1 MKPNLK
7 LRQTVAGGVLLL
19 AALGSTAMTLG
30 RTRGAALI
38 GRPLDLSVQVRL
50 EPADEASSA
59 CFDADVFHGENRID
73 SSRVSVQFQPAAGAQ
88 DASVRIRSTA
98 VVDEPVV
105 TIYLRAGCAQKI
117 TRRYVLLADYPTD
130 TTAAAQVVQVVPPVV
145 AAAPPAAPAAPAASP
160 SPASAASSANA
171 AAASANSSAAT
182 GVAAPARPRPARPAA
197 APAAPAAQPVPQAAP
212 AQRPAPVVRRPAP
225 AAPAAAAARSR
236 LKLDPLDLLVERDP
250 TLRASTEMLTAP
262 AENAQVRAQAAALWR
277 AINAQPQDIL
287 RDAQRM
293 QALEADVKGLR
304 EQTARNQA
312 SLNDLR
318 VQLHKAEGE
327 RYANGLVY
335 SLLAL
340 LALALAGAGYLW
352 QRSRNATFSSQD
364 WWRRGETA
372 GGDPEQIGPDSLM
385 PPLAPRKAATPS
397 RSQDAPSVVDV
408 DLDVDESM
416 FATLKTARPVAAPPE
431 APPRSIPGMDQGDFV
446 ASIPGSARAVNAEEL
461 FDIQQQADFFISL
474 GQHEQAIEV
483 LKNHIS
489 DNVETSALAYLD
501 LLKIYHS
508 LNRRA
513 EYDQLREDFNKVFNA
528 QVPVFDAYSDKSSG
542 LEAYH
547 NALARIEALWPSPK
561 VLEIIEES
569 IFRKP
574 GSGDGEAFGLEAYR
588 ELLLLYAMAKDVVE
602 RGGNVM
608 DFDMSGLSQPPGMD
622 GHQPSGFSNTS
633 IQPLSASLE
642 MGRRSD
648 SGRDSYGSSLGS
660 ADDEDAPL
668 PEIPMPRPSPRL
680 GLDIDLSEPVP
691 LTSAFMEIA
700 DDPQRSVAADPSL
713 GLAMDSID
721 SGKDDD
727 KPANSN
733 LVDFD
738 LFDAAT
744 ERDIAP
750 RKPKR

>member
-1 MKPNLK
+1 
-7 LRQTVAGGVLLL
+7 
-19 AALGSTAMTLG
+19 MTLG
-30 RTRGAALI
+30 RTRGAAII
-38 GRPLDLSVQVRL
+38 GRPLDLAVQVRV
-50 EPADEASSA
+50 EPAEDASSA
-59 CFDADVFHGENRID
+59 CFDADVFHGETRVD
-73 SSRVSVQFQPAAGAQ
+73 GSRVSVQFQAAAGAP
-88 DASVRIRSTA
+88 DATVRIRSSA
-98 VVDEPVV
+98 IVDEPVV
-105 TIYLRAGCAQKI
+105 TIYLRAGCAQKV

-130 TTAAAQVVQVVPPVV
+130 VSAAPPPAVQVVPPVV
-145 AAAPPAAPAAPAASP
+145 SAAPPAP
-160 SPASAASSANA
+160 PASAAAA
-171 AAASANSSAAT
+171 APVAPAVAAASAPSVSSPA
-182 GVAAPARPRPARPAA
+182 ARPRPARVVP
-197 APAAPAAQPVPQAAP
+197 APAAERATRAAP
-212 AQRPAPVVRRPAP
+212 PERPATVVRRPA
-225 AAPAAAAARSR
+225 APVPAARSR

-262 AENAQVRAQAAALWR
+262 AENDQVRAQAAALWR

-287 RDAQRM
+287 RDTQRM

-304 EQTARNQA
+304 EQTTRNQA

-318 VQLHKAEGE
+318 VQLQKAEGE

-372 GGDPEQIGPDSLM
+372 GGDLDQIGPDSLM
-385 PPLAPRKAATPS
+385 PPAAPRKAAAPP
-397 RSQDAPSVVDV
+397 RNQDVPSVVDV

-416 FATLKTARPVAAPPE
+416 FATLKTARVAMASPEAAPRPVP
-431 APPRSIPGMDQGDFV
+431 AMDHGDFV
-446 ASIPGSARAVNAEEL
+446 ASIPGSSRAVNAEEL

-508 LNRRA
+508 LNRRD
-513 EYDQLREDFNKVFNA
+513 EYDQLRDDFNKVFNA

-622 GHQPSGFSNTS
+622 AHQPSGFSNTS

-642 MGRRSD
+642 IARRSD
-648 SGRDSYGSSLGS
+648 SGRDSFGSSLGT
-660 ADDEDAPL
+660 DEEEDSPL
-668 PEIPMPRPSPRL
+668 PEIAMPRPSPRL
-680 GLDIDLSEPVP
+680 GLDIDLSEPAP

-700 DDPQRSVAADPSL
+700 DDPQRSGRPELSMDLS
-713 GLAMDSID
+713 MDSID
-721 SGKDDD
+721 SSKDD
-727 KPANSN
+727 KPLDSN

-750 RKPKR
+750 KKPRP

>member
-1 MKPNLK
+1 
-7 LRQTVAGGVLLL
+7 
-19 AALGSTAMTLG
+19 
-30 RTRGAALI
+30 
-38 GRPLDLSVQVRL
+38 
-50 EPADEASSA
+50 
-59 CFDADVFHGENRID
+59 
-73 SSRVSVQFQPAAGAQ
+73 
-88 DASVRIRSTA
+88 
-98 VVDEPVV
+98 
-105 TIYLRAGCAQKI
+105 
-117 TRRYVLLADYPTD
+117 
-130 TTAAAQVVQVVPPVV
+130 
-145 AAAPPAAPAAPAASP
+145 
-160 SPASAASSANA
+160 
-171 AAASANSSAAT
+171 
-182 GVAAPARPRPARPAA
+182 
-197 APAAPAAQPVPQAAP
+197 
-212 AQRPAPVVRRPAP
+212 VVRRPA
-225 AAPAAAAARSR
+225 APAPAARSR

-262 AENAQVRAQAAALWR
+262 AGNEQARAQAAALWR

-287 RDAQRM
+287 RDTQRM

-304 EQTARNQA
+304 EQTARNQT

-335 SLLAL
+335 SLMAL

-352 QRSRNATFSSQD
+352 QRSRNAAFSSQD

-372 GGDPEQIGPDSLM
+372 GGDLDQIGPDSLM
-385 PPLAPRKAATPS
+385 PPAAPRKAATPS
-397 RSQDAPSVVDV
+397 RSQEVPSVVDL

-416 FATLKTARPVAAPPE
+416 FATLKTARPAAASPDTPPKLV
-431 APPRSIPGMDQGDFV
+431 PVMDHGDFV
-446 ASIPGSARAVNAEEL
+446 ASIPGSSRAVNAEEL

-508 LNRRA
+508 LSRRE
-513 EYDQLREDFNKVFNA
+513 EYDQLRDDFNKVFNA

-622 GHQPSGFSNTS
+622 AHQPSGFSNTS

-642 MGRRSD
+642 MARRSD
-648 SGRDSYGSSLGS
+648 SGRDSFGSSLGTQ
-660 ADDEDAPL
+660 DDEDSPL
-668 PEIPMPRPSPRL
+668 PEIAMPRPSPRL
-680 GLDIDLSEPVP
+680 GLDIDLSEPAP

-700 DDPQRSVAADPSL
+700 DEPQRSGRPDLSMD
-713 GLAMDSID
+713 LAMDSID
-721 SGKDDD
+721 SSKDDD
-727 KPANSN
+727 RPLDSN

-750 RKPKR
+750 KKPKS

>member
-1 MKPNLK
+1 M
-7 LRQTVAGGVLLL
+7 
-19 AALGSTAMTLG
+19 
-30 RTRGAALI
+30 
-38 GRPLDLSVQVRL
+38 
-50 EPADEASSA
+50 
-59 CFDADVFHGENRID
+59 
-73 SSRVSVQFQPAAGAQ
+73 
-88 DASVRIRSTA
+88 
-98 VVDEPVV
+98 
-105 TIYLRAGCAQKI
+105 
-117 TRRYVLLADYPTD
+117 
-130 TTAAAQVVQVVPPVV
+130 
-145 AAAPPAAPAAPAASP
+145 
-160 SPASAASSANA
+160 
-171 AAASANSSAAT
+171 
-182 GVAAPARPRPARPAA
+182 
-197 APAAPAAQPVPQAAP
+197 
-212 AQRPAPVVRRPAP
+212 VRRPAP
-225 AAPAAAAARSR
+225 AAPAARSR
-236 LKLDPLDLLVERDP
+236 LKLDPLDLLIERDP

-287 RDAQRM
+287 RDSQRM
-293 QALEADVKGLR
+293 QTLEADVKSLR
-304 EQTARNQA
+304 EQSARNQA

-318 VQLHKAEGE
+318 VQLQKAEGE

-335 SLLAL
+335 GLLGL

-372 GGDPEQIGPDSLM
+372 GGDPEQIGPDSLL
-385 PPLAPRKAATPS
+385 PPVAPRQPGTPTRNHDPALS
-397 RSQDAPSVVDV
+397 VDV

-416 FATLKTARPVAAPPE
+416 FATLKTARPAAPSPQA
-431 APPRSIPGMDQGDFV
+431 APRLVPVMDHGDFV
-446 ASIPGSARAVNAEEL
+446 ASIPGSSRAVNAEEL

-508 LNRRA
+508 LSRRD
-513 EYDQLREDFNKVFNA
+513 EYDQLRDDFNKVFNA

-622 GHQPSGFSNTS
+622 AHPHTGFSNTS

-642 MGRRSD
+642 SARRSD
-648 SGRDSYGSSLGS
+648 TGRDSQGNSLGT
-660 ADDEDAPL
+660 ADDEDSPL
-668 PEIPMPRPSPRL
+668 PEIAMPRPSPRL

-700 DDPQRSVAADPSL
+700 DEPQRSGRPDLSMD
-713 GLAMDSID
+713 LAMDSID

-727 KPANSN
+727 KPLDSN

-750 RKPKR
+750 RKPPRS

>member
-1 MKPNLK
+1 
-7 LRQTVAGGVLLL
+7 
-19 AALGSTAMTLG
+19 MTLG

-50 EPADEASSA
+50 EAAEEASSS
-59 CFDADVFHGENRID
+59 CFEADVFHGDNRVD
-73 SSRVSVQFQPAAGAQ
+73 ASRVAVQFQPAAGAL
-88 DASVRIRSTA
+88 DASVRIRSSA

-105 TIYLRAGCAQKI
+105 TVYLRAGCAQKV

-130 TTAAAQVVQVVPPVV
+130 TGAATQPVQVVPPVV
-145 AAAPPAAPAAPAASP
+145 AAAPGASPVPAPAPVAVAPVPA
-160 SPASAASSANA
+160 ASAASATSAA
-171 AAASANSSAAT
+171 GASAGAA
-182 GVAAPARPRPARPAA
+182 AAPARPRPARPAA
-197 APAAPAAQPVPQAAP
+197 PAAQPVPKAAP
-212 AQRPAPVVRRPAP
+212 AQRPAAVVRRPAP
-225 AAPAAAAARSR
+225 AAPAARSR
-236 LKLDPLDLLVERDP
+236 LKLDPLDLLIERDP
-250 TLRASTEMLTAP
+250 TLRSSTEMLTAP
-262 AENAQVRAQAAALWR
+262 TDNPQARAQAAALWR

-287 RDAQRM
+287 RDTQRM

-318 VQLHKAEGE
+318 AQLQQAQSE

-335 SLLAL
+335 AL
-340 LALALAGAGYLW
+340 LVLLTLALAGAGYLW
-352 QRSRNATFSSQD
+352 QRSRNAAFSRQD
-364 WWRRGETA
+364 WWRQGETA
-372 GGDPEQIGPDSLM
+372 GGDPEQVGPDSLM
-385 PPLAPRKAATPS
+385 PSLAPHKAGPPS
-397 RSQDAPSVVDV
+397 RSQGATSVVDV

-416 FATLKTARPVAAPPE
+416 FATLKTARPVVPPPE
-431 APPRSIPGMDQGDFV
+431 PAPAVARAVDHGDFV

-501 LLKIYHS
+501 LLKIYHA
-508 LNRRA
+508 LNRRE

-608 DFDMSGLSQPPGMD
+608 DFDMSGLSQPPGVD
-622 GHQPSGFSNTS
+622 GQQTSGFSNTS

-642 MGRRSD
+642 MERQ
-648 SGRDSYGSSLGS
+648 SGSERDSSGNSLGS
-660 ADDEDAPL
+660 ADDDDVPL
-668 PEIPMPRPSPRL
+668 PDIPMPRPSPRL
-680 GLDIDLSEPVP
+680 GLDIDLSEPAP

-700 DDPQRSVAADPSL
+700 DDPKRNAGPDPTL
-713 GLAMDSID
+713 GLPLDSID
-721 SGKDDD
+721 SGTDDD
-727 KPANSN
+727 KPADSN

>member
-1 MKPNLK
+1 MKPNFK
-7 LRQTVAGGVLLL
+7 LRQTVVGGVLLL

-30 RTRGAALI
+30 RTRGAAII
-38 GRPLDLSVQVRL
+38 GRPLDLSVQVRV
-50 EPADEASSA
+50 EPNEDASPA
-59 CFDADVFHGENRID
+59 CFEADVFHGETRVD
-73 SSRVSVQFQPAAGAQ
+73 GGRVSVQFQPAAGAQ
-88 DASVRIRSTA
+88 EATVRIRSSA
-98 VVDEPVV
+98 IVDEPVV
-105 TIYLRAGCAQKI
+105 TVYLRAGCAQKI

-130 TTAAAQVVQVVPPVV
+130 TSVAAPAAVQVVPPVV
-145 AAAPPAAPAAPAASP
+145 SAAPPVAAAAPASAAPAAGPATAPPVVRRRPLRATPPAEPAAS
-160 SPASAASSANA
+160 A
-171 AAASANSSAAT
+171 AAAE
-182 GVAAPARPRPARPAA
+182 RPAT
-197 APAAPAAQPVPQAAP
+197 
-212 AQRPAPVVRRPAP
+212 VVRRPA
-225 AAPAAAAARSR
+225 APVPAARSR

-262 AENAQVRAQAAALWR
+262 AENDQLRAQAAALWR

-287 RDAQRM
+287 RDTQRM

-304 EQTARNQA
+304 DQTTRNQA
-312 SLNDLR
+312 SLNELR

-372 GGDPEQIGPDSLM
+372 GGDLDPIGPDSLM
-385 PPLAPRKAATPS
+385 PPAAPRKAAAPP
-397 RSQDAPSVVDV
+397 RNPDVPSVVDV

-416 FATLKTARPVAAPPE
+416 FATLKTARPAMATPEAAPRPVP
-431 APPRSIPGMDQGDFV
+431 AMDHGDFV
-446 ASIPGSARAVNAEEL
+446 ASIPGSSRAVNAEEL

-508 LNRRA
+508 LNRRD
-513 EYDQLREDFNKVFNA
+513 EYDQLRDDFNKVFNA

-622 GHQPSGFSNTS
+622 AHQPSGFSNTS

-642 MGRRSD
+642 IARRSD
-648 SGRDSYGSSLGS
+648 SGRDSFGSSLGT
-660 ADDEDAPL
+660 DEDEDSPL
-668 PEIPMPRPSPRL
+668 PEIAMPRPSPRL
-680 GLDIDLSEPVP
+680 GLDIDLSEPAP

-700 DDPQRSVAADPSL
+700 DDPHRSGRPELSMDLS
-713 GLAMDSID
+713 MDSID
-721 SGKDDD
+721 SSKDDD
-727 KPANSN
+727 KPLLDSN

-750 RKPKR
+750 KKPKL

>member
-1 MKPNLK
+1 M
-7 LRQTVAGGVLLL
+7 LL

-50 EPADEASSA
+50 EPSEEASSA
-59 CFDADVFHGENRID
+59 CFDADVFHGETRIE
-73 SSRVSVQFQPAAGAQ
+73 SSRVSTQFVPAAGAQ
-88 DASVRIRSTA
+88 DATVRVRSSA

-105 TIYLRAGCAQKI
+105 TVYLRAGCTQKV
-117 TRRYVLLADYPTD
+117 TRRYVLLADYPSEALTP
-130 TTAAAQVVQVVPPVV
+130 VPQALPAVPAPVV
-145 AAAPPAAPAAPAASP
+145 AAPPAATASVPAASVPAASVPAVSPPAAAAVAAPVRRRPERASAAPPAEATAKAAPAEK
-160 SPASAASSANA
+160 AASVVRKPAANA
-171 AAASANSSAAT
+171 
-182 GVAAPARPRPARPAA
+182 P
-197 APAAPAAQPVPQAAP
+197 
-212 AQRPAPVVRRPAP
+212 
-225 AAPAAAAARSR
+225 AARSR

-262 AENAQVRAQAAALWR
+262 AENAQLRAQAAALWR

-293 QALEADVKGLR
+293 QALEADVTRLR
-304 EQTARNQA
+304 DQTARNQA
-312 SLNDLR
+312 GLNELR
-318 VQLHKAEGE
+318 VQLQQAQSE

-335 SLLAL
+335 GLLAL

-352 QRSRNATFSSQD
+352 QRSRNAVFSNQD

-385 PPLAPRKAATPS
+385 PPLAPRKTVAPS
-397 RSQDAPSVVDV
+397 RSQETVSPVDV

-416 FATLKTARPVAAPPE
+416 FATLKTARPVAPAPAEQKPVL
-431 APPRSIPGMDQGDFV
+431 AMDHGDFV

-508 LNRRA
+508 LDRRE
-513 EYDQLREDFNKVFNA
+513 EYDQLRNDFNKVFNA

-547 NALARIEALWPSPK
+547 NALGRIEALWPSPK

-622 GHQPSGFSNTS
+622 AHPPTGFSNTS

-642 MGRRSD
+642 MARRSD
-648 SGRDSYGSSLGS
+648 SGRDSLGNSLGT

-680 GLDIDLSEPVP
+680 GLDIDLSEPAP

-700 DDPQRSVAADPSL
+700 DDPNRSQRPDLSL

-721 SGKDDD
+721 SGKGDD
-727 KPANSN
+727 KPADSN
-733 LVDFD
+733 LVDFE

-750 RKPKR
+750 KKPRS

>member
-1 MKPNLK
+1 M
-7 LRQTVAGGVLLL
+7 
-19 AALGSTAMTLG
+19 
-30 RTRGAALI
+30 
-38 GRPLDLSVQVRL
+38 
-50 EPADEASSA
+50 
-59 CFDADVFHGENRID
+59 
-73 SSRVSVQFQPAAGAQ
+73 
-88 DASVRIRSTA
+88 
-98 VVDEPVV
+98 
-105 TIYLRAGCAQKI
+105 
-117 TRRYVLLADYPTD
+117 
-130 TTAAAQVVQVVPPVV
+130 
-145 AAAPPAAPAAPAASP
+145 
-160 SPASAASSANA
+160 
-171 AAASANSSAAT
+171 
-182 GVAAPARPRPARPAA
+182 
-197 APAAPAAQPVPQAAP
+197 
-212 AQRPAPVVRRPAP
+212 RRPAP
-225 AAPAAAAARSR
+225 PAPSARSR

-250 TLRASTEMLTAP
+250 TLRSSTEMVTAP
-262 AENAQVRAQAAALWR
+262 AENAQARAQAAALWR

-287 RDAQRM
+287 RDTQRM

-304 EQTARNQA
+304 EQAAKNQT
-312 SLNDLR
+312 SLSDLR

-352 QRSRNATFSSQD
+352 QRSRNAVFSGQD

-372 GGDPEQIGPDSLM
+372 GGDPGQMGPDSL
-385 PPLAPRKAATPS
+385 PPPAVPRKPGPAS
-397 RSQDAPSVVDV
+397 RYQDSAGSVDV

-416 FATLKTARPVAAPPE
+416 FATLKTARPVVAPPDAAPRLVPV
-431 APPRSIPGMDQGDFV
+431 MDHSDFV
-446 ASIPGSARAVNAEEL
+446 ASIPGSSRAVNAEEL

-508 LNRRA
+508 LSRRD
-513 EYDQLREDFNKVFNA
+513 EYDQLRGDFNKVFNA

-547 NALARIEALWPSPK
+547 NALARIESLWPSPK

-608 DFDMSGLSQPPGMD
+608 DFDMSGLSQPPGMEP
-622 GHQPSGFSNTS
+622 HPPTGFSNTS

-642 MGRRSD
+642 MARRSE
-648 SGRDSYGSSLGS
+648 SGRDSAGSSLGT
-660 ADDEDAPL
+660 ADDEDSPL
-668 PEIPMPRPSPRL
+668 PDIAMPRPSPRL
-680 GLDIDLSEPVP
+680 GLDIDLSEPAP
-691 LTSAFMEIA
+691 LSSAFMEIA
-700 DDPQRSVAADPSL
+700 DEPHRSAKPELSL
-713 GLAMDSID
+713 DLPMDSID
-721 SGKDDD
+721 SGAGDD
-727 KPANSN
+727 KPMDSN
-733 LVDFD
+733 MVDFD

-750 RKPKR
+750 KKPRP

>member
-1 MKPNLK
+1 MPVPKLAQSMKPNLK
-7 LRQTVAGGVLLL
+7 LRHTVAGGVLLL

-50 EPADEASSA
+50 EAAEDATSA
-59 CFDADVFHGENRID
+59 CFDADVFHGESRVD
-73 SSRVSVQFQPAAGAQ
+73 GSRVSVQFVPAAGAQ
-88 DASVRIRSTA
+88 DATLRVRSSVVI
-98 VVDEPVV
+98 DEPVV
-105 TIYLRAGCAQKI
+105 TVYVRAGCTQKV
-117 TRRYVLLADYPTD
+117 TRRYVLLADYATD
-130 TTAAAQVVQVVPPVV
+130 TVPVAAQAVPAVPAV
-145 AAAPPAAPAAPAASP
+145 AAASAAAAT
-160 SPASAASSANA
+160 PASAASSVPARA
-171 AAASANSSAAT
+171 AAASAPAGPALDT
-182 GVAAPARPRPARPAA
+182 AGGAAPVRRRAARPAA
-197 APAAPAAQPVPQAAP
+197 AQAAE
-212 AQRPAPVVRRPAP
+212 AVARPAP
-225 AAPAAAAARSR
+225 AAKAAPVAKAASVVRKPAAQSR

-250 TLRASTEMLTAP
+250 TLRASSQMLTAP
-262 AENAQVRAQAAALWR
+262 AENDQLRAQAAALWR

-293 QALEADVKGLR
+293 QTLEADVARLR
-304 EQTARNQA
+304 DQTAKNQA

-318 VQLHKAEGE
+318 AQLQKAESE

-335 SLLAL
+335 ALAVLLAM
-340 LALALAGAGYLW
+340 ALAGAGYLW
-352 QRSRNATFSSQD
+352 QRSRYTVFSQQD

-372 GGDPEQIGPDSLM
+372 GGDPEQIGPDSLV
-385 PPLAPRKAATPS
+385 PQESPRKGPPPS
-397 RSQDAPSVVDV
+397 SRTQDTTSMLDV

-416 FATLKTARPVAAPPE
+416 FATLKTARPVIPPVPVE
-431 APPRSIPGMDQGDFV
+431 PRTVSGMDHGDFV

-508 LNRRA
+508 LNRRE

-528 QVPVFDAYSDKSSG
+528 QVPVFEGYSDKSSG

-608 DFDMSGLSQPPGMD
+608 DFEMSGLSQPPGMD

-642 MGRRSD
+642 FARRGD
-648 SGRDSYGSSLGS
+648 STRDSEGLG
-660 ADDEDAPL
+660 DDDDSPL
-668 PEIPMPRPSPRL
+668 PEISLPRPSPRL

-691 LTSAFMEIA
+691 LTSAFMEIGGA
-700 DDPQRSVAADPSL
+700 ELPQVVSTSL
-713 GLAMDSID
+713 SMEPTLDSIN
-721 SGKDDD
+721 SGREDERPLD
-727 KPANSN
+727 SN
-733 LVDFD
+733 LIDFD

-750 RKPKR
+750 KKPRT

>member
-1 MKPNLK
+1 
-7 LRQTVAGGVLLL
+7 
-19 AALGSTAMTLG
+19 
-30 RTRGAALI
+30 
-38 GRPLDLSVQVRL
+38 
-50 EPADEASSA
+50 
-59 CFDADVFHGENRID
+59 
-73 SSRVSVQFQPAAGAQ
+73 
-88 DASVRIRSTA
+88 
-98 VVDEPVV
+98 
-105 TIYLRAGCAQKI
+105 
-117 TRRYVLLADYPTD
+117 
-130 TTAAAQVVQVVPPVV
+130 
-145 AAAPPAAPAAPAASP
+145 
-160 SPASAASSANA
+160 
-171 AAASANSSAAT
+171 
-182 GVAAPARPRPARPAA
+182 
-197 APAAPAAQPVPQAAP
+197 
-212 AQRPAPVVRRPAP
+212 
-225 AAPAAAAARSR
+225 
-236 LKLDPLDLLVERDP
+236 
-250 TLRASTEMLTAP
+250 MLTAP
-262 AENAQVRAQAAALWR
+262 AGNEQQRAQAAALWR

-287 RDAQRM
+287 RDTQRM

-304 EQTARNQA
+304 EQTTKNQA

-318 VQLHKAEGE
+318 VQLQKAEGE

-335 SLLAL
+335 GLIAL

-372 GGDPEQIGPDSLM
+372 GGDPEQLGPDSLM
-385 PPLAPRKAATPS
+385 PPVAPRQSAVAT
-397 RSQDAPSVVDV
+397 RNQDSATSVDV

-416 FATLKTARPVAAPPE
+416 FATLKTTARPAVPPE
-431 APPRSIPGMDQGDFV
+431 PAQPRLVPVMEHGDFV
-446 ASIPGSARAVNAEEL
+446 ASIPGSSRAVNAEEL

-508 LNRRA
+508 LNRRE
-513 EYDQLREDFNKVFNA
+513 EYDQLRDDFNKVFNA

-608 DFDMSGLSQPPGMD
+608 DFDMSGLSQPPDMEAL
-622 GHQPSGFSNTS
+622 QQSSFSNTS

-642 MGRRSD
+642 AARRTD
-648 SGRDSYGSSLGS
+648 SSGDSLGS
-660 ADDEDAPL
+660 DDEDMPL
-668 PEIPMPRPSPRL
+668 PEIPLPRPSPRL

-700 DDPQRSVAADPSL
+700 DEPQRSGRPELSPDLS
-713 GLAMDSID
+713 MDSID
-721 SGKDDD
+721 SE
-727 KPANSN
+727 KPMDSN

-750 RKPKR
+750 KKPKL

>member
-50 EPADEASSA
+50 EPSEEASSA
-59 CFDADVFHGENRID
+59 CFDADVFHGETRIE
-73 SSRVSVQFQPAAGAQ
+73 SSRVSTQFVPAAGAQ
-88 DASVRIRSTA
+88 DATVRVRSSA

-105 TIYLRAGCAQKI
+105 TVYLRAGCTQKV
-117 TRRYVLLADYPTD
+117 TRRYVLLADYPSEALTP
-130 TTAAAQVVQVVPPVV
+130 VPQALPAVPAPVV
-145 AAAPPAAPAAPAASP
+145 AAPPAATASVPAASVPAVSVPAVSPPAAAAVAAPVRRRPERAPAAPPAEAAVKAAPAAEK
-160 SPASAASSANA
+160 AASVVRKPAANA
-171 AAASANSSAAT
+171 
-182 GVAAPARPRPARPAA
+182 P
-197 APAAPAAQPVPQAAP
+197 
-212 AQRPAPVVRRPAP
+212 
-225 AAPAAAAARSR
+225 AARSR

-262 AENAQVRAQAAALWR
+262 AENAQLRAQAAALWR

-293 QALEADVKGLR
+293 QALEADVTRLR
-304 EQTARNQA
+304 DQAARNQA
-312 SLNDLR
+312 GLNELR
-318 VQLHKAEGE
+318 VQLQQAQSE

-335 SLLAL
+335 GLLAL

-352 QRSRNATFSSQD
+352 QRSRNAVFSNQD

-385 PPLAPRKAATPS
+385 PPLAPRKTAAPS
-397 RSQDAPSVVDV
+397 RSQETVSQVDV

-416 FATLKTARPVAAPPE
+416 FATLKTARPVAPAEQKPVQ
-431 APPRSIPGMDQGDFV
+431 AMDHGDFV

-508 LNRRA
+508 LDRRE
-513 EYDQLREDFNKVFNA
+513 EYDQLRNDFNKVFNA

-547 NALARIEALWPSPK
+547 NALGRIEALWPSPK

-622 GHQPSGFSNTS
+622 AHPPTGFSNTS

-642 MGRRSD
+642 MARRSD
-648 SGRDSYGSSLGS
+648 SGRDSLGNSLGT

-680 GLDIDLSEPVP
+680 GLDIDLSEPAP

-700 DDPQRSVAADPSL
+700 DDPNRSQRPDLSL

-721 SGKDDD
+721 SGKGDD
-727 KPANSN
+727 KPADSN
-733 LVDFD
+733 LVDFE

-750 RKPKR
+750 KKPRS

>member
-1 MKPNLK
+1 M
-7 LRQTVAGGVLLL
+7 
-19 AALGSTAMTLG
+19 
-30 RTRGAALI
+30 
-38 GRPLDLSVQVRL
+38 
-50 EPADEASSA
+50 
-59 CFDADVFHGENRID
+59 
-73 SSRVSVQFQPAAGAQ
+73 
-88 DASVRIRSTA
+88 
-98 VVDEPVV
+98 
-105 TIYLRAGCAQKI
+105 
-117 TRRYVLLADYPTD
+117 
-130 TTAAAQVVQVVPPVV
+130 TTAPAHNQQPR
-145 AAAPPAAPAAPAASP
+145 APPAAPAAQPAP
-160 SPASAASSANA
+160 K
-171 AAASANSSAAT
+171 
-182 GVAAPARPRPARPAA
+182 AAPAERPAA
-197 APAAPAAQPVPQAAP
+197 
-212 AQRPAPVVRRPAP
+212 VVRRPAP
-225 AAPAAAAARSR
+225 AAPAARSR
-236 LKLDPLDLLVERDP
+236 LKLDPLDLLIERDP

-262 AENAQVRAQAAALWR
+262 ADNPQARAQAAALWR

-304 EQTARNQA
+304 EQTSRNQA

-318 VQLHKAEGE
+318 VQLQKAESE

-335 SLLAL
+335 ALLAL
-340 LALALAGAGYLW
+340 LAMALAGAGYLW

-397 RSQDAPSVVDV
+397 RSQDASPAVDV

-416 FATLKTARPVAAPPE
+416 FATLKTARPVVPPPE
-431 APPRSIPGMDQGDFV
+431 APPRSLPGMDHGDFV

-474 GQHEQAIEV
+474 GQHDQAIEV

-508 LNRRA
+508 LSRRD

-648 SGRDSYGSSLGS
+648 SGRDSFGSSLGS

-680 GLDIDLSEPVP
+680 GLDIDLSEPAP

-700 DDPQRSVAADPSL
+700 DDPQRSAGPDPTL
-713 GLAMDSID
+713 GLSMDSID
-721 SGKDDD
+721 SSTDDD
-727 KPANSN
+727 RPANSN

-750 RKPKR
+750 KKPRR

>member
-1 MKPNLK
+1 M
-7 LRQTVAGGVLLL
+7 L

-38 GRPLDLSVQVRL
+38 GRPLDLTVQVRL
-50 EPADEASSA
+50 EPTDEASSA
-59 CFDADVFHGENRID
+59 CFDADVFHGETRVD
-73 SSRVSVQFQPAAGAQ
+73 ASRVSVQFQPAAGAM
-88 DASVRIRSTA
+88 DATVRIRSSA

-105 TIYLRAGCAQKI
+105 TIYLRAGCLQKV

-130 TTAAAQVVQVVPPVV
+130 TVAPAPVQIVPPVV
-145 AAAPPAAPAAPAASP
+145 
-160 SPASAASSANA
+160 
-171 AAASANSSAAT
+171 
-182 GVAAPARPRPARPAA
+182 
-197 APAAPAAQPVPQAAP
+197 Q
-212 AQRPAPVVRRPAP
+212 
-225 AAPAAAAARSR
+225 AAPAAAAAPVTPAPTGPARAPAAVSPPAAANAAGASAPAAEPAASTTAPPTPARRSPARAAAAAANEPVPKVASAERPATVVRRPAPPAPASRSR
-236 LKLDPLDLLVERDP
+236 LKLDPLDLLIERDP
-250 TLRASTEMLTAP
+250 TLRSSTEMLTAP

-287 RDAQRM
+287 RDTQRM

-304 EQTARNQA
+304 EQTVKNQA
-312 SLNDLR
+312 SLNELR

-352 QRSRNATFSSQD
+352 QRSRNAVFSGQD

-372 GGDPEQIGPDSLM
+372 GGDPEQMGPDSLS
-385 PPLAPRKAATPS
+385 PPAVPRKPGPS
-397 RSQDAPSVVDV
+397 SRYQDSAGSVDV

-416 FATLKTARPVAAPPE
+416 FATLKTARPVVAPPE
-431 APPRSIPGMDQGDFV
+431 PAPRLVPVMDHSDFV
-446 ASIPGSARAVNAEEL
+446 ASIPGSSRAVNAEEL

-508 LNRRA
+508 LSRRD
-513 EYDQLREDFNKVFNA
+513 EYDQLRDDFNKVFNA

-547 NALARIEALWPSPK
+547 NALARIESLWPSPK

-588 ELLLLYAMAKDVVE
+588 ELLLLYAMAMDVVE

-608 DFDMSGLSQPPGMD
+608 DFDMSGLSQPPAGMD
-622 GHQPSGFSNTS
+622 SQPPTGFSNTS

-642 MGRRSD
+642 MARRSD
-648 SGRDSYGSSLGS
+648 SGRDSVGNSLGT
-660 ADDEDAPL
+660 ADDEDSPL
-668 PEIPMPRPSPRL
+668 PDIAMPRPSPRL
-680 GLDIDLSEPVP
+680 GLDIDLSEPAP
-691 LTSAFMEIA
+691 LSSAFMEIA
-700 DDPQRSVAADPSL
+700 DEPHRSARPELSL
-713 GLAMDSID
+713 DLPMDSID
-721 SGKDDD
+721 SGVDDD
-727 KPANSN
+727 KPMDSN
-733 LVDFD
+733 MVDFD

-750 RKPKR
+750 KKPRI

>member
-1 MKPNLK
+1 
-7 LRQTVAGGVLLL
+7 
-19 AALGSTAMTLG
+19 MTLG
-30 RTRGAALI
+30 RTRGAAII
-38 GRPLDLSVQVRL
+38 GRPLDLAVQVRV
-50 EPADEASSA
+50 EPAEDASSA
-59 CFDADVFHGENRID
+59 CFDADVFHGESRVD
-73 SSRVSVQFQPAAGAQ
+73 GSRVSVQFQPAAGAL
-88 DASVRIRSTA
+88 DATVRIRSSA
-98 VVDEPVV
+98 IIDEPVV
-105 TIYLRAGCAQKI
+105 TIYLRAGCAQKV

-130 TTAAAQVVQVVPPVV
+130 VSVAPPPAVQVVPPVV
-145 AAAPPAAPAAPAASP
+145 SAVPPVPAASAAAVAP
-160 SPASAASSANA
+160 VAPAV
-171 AAASANSSAAT
+171 AAASAPSISSPAA
-182 GVAAPARPRPARPAA
+182 RRRPARAAA
-197 APAAPAAQPVPQAAP
+197 APATEPATRAAP
-212 AQRPAPVVRRPAP
+212 PERPATVVRRPA
-225 AAPAAAAARSR
+225 APVPAARSR

-262 AENAQVRAQAAALWR
+262 AENDQVRAQAAALWR

-287 RDAQRM
+287 RDTQRM

-304 EQTARNQA
+304 DQTTRNQA
-312 SLNDLR
+312 SLNELR

-372 GGDPEQIGPDSLM
+372 GGDLDQIGPDSLT
-385 PPLAPRKAATPS
+385 PPAAPRKAVAPH
-397 RSQDAPSVVDV
+397 RSQEVPSVVDV

-416 FATLKTARPVAAPPE
+416 FATLKTARPAMASPEAAPRPVP
-431 APPRSIPGMDQGDFV
+431 AMDHGDFV
-446 ASIPGSARAVNAEEL
+446 ASIPGSSRAVNAEEL

-508 LNRRA
+508 LNRRD
-513 EYDQLREDFNKVFNA
+513 EYDQLRDDFNKVFNA

-622 GHQPSGFSNTS
+622 AHQPSSFSNTS

-642 MGRRSD
+642 IARRSD
-648 SGRDSYGSSLGS
+648 SGRDSFGSSLG
-660 ADDEDAPL
+660 ADEDEDSPL
-668 PEIPMPRPSPRL
+668 PEIAMPRPSPRL
-680 GLDIDLSEPVP
+680 GLDIDLSEPAP

-700 DDPQRSVAADPSL
+700 DDPQRSGRPELSMDLS
-713 GLAMDSID
+713 MDSID
-721 SGKDDD
+721 SSKDDD
-727 KPANSN
+727 NKPLDSN

-750 RKPKR
+750 KKPRL